1 MEFSESQ
8 EESGVGRA
16 AGVHSLG
23 PAISSPPLAF
33 LPFRVWQT
41 PLHLRPLVQL
51 ETMGVYFGTAERA
64 NSSALDASVGRG
76 VENVAWPLSVPV
88 SLPSTS
94 MAPSECAWSP
104 EKELRQKLAFRQIE
118 RVVSPPP
125 GLASKKNS
133 NQGPRSAGNLID
145 RFNPFPSPALAHAH
159 LCIWLLKLNACSQCE
174 E

>member
-1 MEFSESQ
+1 MWSFLK
-8 EESGVGRA
+8 VRRN
-16 AGVHSLG
+16 LG
-23 PAISSPPLAF
+23 LEGQQGCAPLVQALSPPLAF

-51 ETMGVYFGTAERA
+51 ETMRVYFGTAERA

-94 MAPSECAWSP
+94 MAPSECVWSP

-118 RVVSPPP
+118 RVISPPP
-125 GLASKKNS
+125 GLASKRNS
-133 NQGPRSAGNLID
+133 NRGRDLQAT
-145 RFNPFPSPALAHAH
+145 
-159 LCIWLLKLNACSQCE
+159 
-174 E
+174 